1 MRAEASPST
10 TSCRSA
16 PSASSR
22 PSTASSRRAAR
33 DLRAVAVPAIEGEIR
48 HHLRDRTQL
57 VRTPRPVVEL
67 AGRVRRAQVEIGARE
82 GRLPT
87 QAEIAEAVGA
97 SEEQVAEALQSRAPT
112 VELEP
117 ENAPAAPDDFADER
131 ALLQAGMSVLS
142 QREQRI
148 LQMRYYEDRSQVE
161 IAREI
166 GLSQAQVSRLIRRAV
181 DRMRAA
187 VVEDADVAYPR
198 EEMATREVEES
209 QPQQQSTHS
218 GRLLVRMPQSLHA
231 ELARVAEH
239 EGVSLNTLITG
250 ALASSVGWRDGSVDG
265 LAVVDAGAEDD
276 RPAPQR
282 PRWTSIA
289 LAANLV
295 VVVLAAARGHRAAG
309 RRPRP
314 RLVAHPGALGW
325 SGWPSPA
332 RTEPWSAL
340 LEAGRS
346 DDRLVREA
354 YEGARAPVFGE
365 LPDDLHPTV
374 AQGAGQRGDRR
385 ALRPPGAGAAR
396 RVGGDDDRHH
406 RHRERQVAVL
416 QPADARG
423 AAAPTP
429 RRARS
434 TCTRPRRSRRTRRAR

>member
-1 MRAEASPST
+1 M
-10 TSCRSA
+10 
-16 PSASSR
+16 
-22 PSTASSRRAAR
+22 
-33 DLRAVAVPAIEGEIR
+33 
-48 HHLRDRTQL
+48 
-57 VRTPRPVVEL
+57 
-67 AGRVRRAQVEIGARE
+67 EIGARE

-87 QAEIAEAVGA
+87 PAEVAEAVGA

-131 ALLQAGMSVLS
+131 ALLEAGMSVLS
-142 QREQRI
+142 KREQRI

-187 VVEDADVAYPR
+187 VVDESDVAYPR
-198 EEMATREVEES
+198 EEMATREVEEP
-209 QPQQQSTHS
+209 QPQQSTHS

-231 ELARVAEH
+231 ELARVAEN

-295 VVVLAAARGHRAAG
+295 VVVLAAAVAIVL
-309 RRPRP
+309 
-314 RLVAHPGALGW
+314 LVVALGH
-325 SGWPSPA
+325 GW
-332 RTEPWSAL
+332 
-340 LEAGRS
+340 
-346 DDRLVREA
+346 
-354 YEGARAPVFGE
+354 
-365 LPDDLHPTV
+365 
-374 AQGAGQRGDRR
+374 
-385 ALRPPGAGAAR
+385 
-396 RVGGDDDRHH
+396 
-406 RHRERQVAVL
+406 
-416 QPADARG
+416 
-423 AAAPTP
+423 
-429 RRARS
+429 
-434 TCTRPRRSRRTRRAR
+434 